1 MQGGEG
7 KLSKYGV
14 YQPHQTHLLLA
25 GKKSTTRKTPVNI
38 SSSLPLPWLE
48 PQLQTSP
55 QPMRVGGTLLFSP
68 LVLGQPFHPQ
78 DRWPWV
84 LFLELSLEVEP
95 TALSVTFLWVQS
107 PVFSGNGCLSASSA
121 LWAPHVRRKARWA
134 HWAWM
139 WKLPCG

>member
-7 KLSKYGV
+7 QLSKYGV
-14 YQPHQTHLLLA
+14 YQPHQTHMPLA
-25 GKKSTTRKTPVNI
+25 GKNNATRKSSVNI

-55 QPMRVGGTLLFSP
+55 QPMRAGGTQ
-68 LVLGQPFHPQ
+68 VLGQPFHPQ

-95 TALSVTFLWVQS
+95 TALSITFLWVQS
-107 PVFSGNGCLSASSA
+107 PVFSGNGCLSASLA